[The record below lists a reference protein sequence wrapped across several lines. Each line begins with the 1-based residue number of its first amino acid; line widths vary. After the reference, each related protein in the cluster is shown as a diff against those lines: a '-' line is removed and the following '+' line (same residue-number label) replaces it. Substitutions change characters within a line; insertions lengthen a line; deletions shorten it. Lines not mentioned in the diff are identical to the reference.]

1 MPGPGGLVIAIDG
14 VIGAGKSTAARGVA
28 IALHYRHLDT
38 GAMYRAV
45 ALAAT
50 AADVAPSD
58 HEKLSSLLGELQIE
72 LTPLDKGRR
81 VLLNGEDV
89 SADIR
94 RPEITRCVGS
104 YADRPVVRQQL
115 VKVQRSMGAEGG
127 IVAEGR
133 DMSTVVFPGADLK
146 IRMLAEL
153 EERARRRHEEF
164 VAGGVDITLDQV
176 RTDIRTRDREDEER
190 DYGADGPPLDVVE
203 VRTDGLSIETVIEQI
218 VELARLR
225 GA

>member
-14 VIGAGKSTAARGVA
+14 VIGAGKSTTARGVA

-50 AADVAPSD
+50 AAEVAPSD
-58 HEKLSSLLGELQIE
+58 HEKLSSLLGELEIE

-104 YADRPVVRQQL
+104 YADRAVVRQQL
-115 VKVQRSMGAEGG
+115 VEIQRSMGAEGG
-127 IVAEGR
+127 IIAEGR

-153 EERARRRHEEF
+153 EERTRRRHEEF

-176 RTDIRTRDREDEER
+176 RTDIRTRDQEDEER

>member
-14 VIGAGKSTAARGVA
+14 VIGAGKSTTARGVA

-58 HEKLSSLLGELQIE
+58 HEKLSSLLSELQIE

-104 YADRPVVRQQL
+104 YADRPVVR
-115 VKVQRSMGAEGG
+115 
-127 IVAEGR
+127 
-133 DMSTVVFPGADLK
+133 
-146 IRMLAEL
+146 
-153 EERARRRHEEF
+153 
-164 VAGGVDITLDQV
+164 
-176 RTDIRTRDREDEER
+176 
-190 DYGADGPPLDVVE
+190 
-203 VRTDGLSIETVIEQI
+203 
-218 VELARLR
+218 
-225 GA
+225 

>member
-104 YADRPVVRQQL
+104 YADRPVVRHQL
-115 VKVQRSMGAEGG
+115 VEVQRSMGAEGG